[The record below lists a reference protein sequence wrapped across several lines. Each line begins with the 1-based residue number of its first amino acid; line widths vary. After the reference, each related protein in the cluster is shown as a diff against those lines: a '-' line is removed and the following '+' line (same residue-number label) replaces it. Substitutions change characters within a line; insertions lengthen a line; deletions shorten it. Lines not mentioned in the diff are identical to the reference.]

1 MIAILYILVGISFVI
16 IITLAAVKAG
26 TRADDPVGVVIRWI
40 KNRRTSVAKAKSE
53 MRTHPATGRGA
64 SNPNRQPLR
73 RFRLKKQGV
82 VKCVT
87 GAKFILGHPDI
98 KRPHYVRVCLTNTHL
113 VLYGWFYFKKYAS
126 VPLARITDIKIE
138 KRHQIRER
146 FAAKHPLV
154 GVAEEYFEGNS
165 KKREYFLAV
174 RWQDQRALKH
184 DLVLRIILLASVHR
198 WIRINNIR
206 LKILAAKPSLD
217 DPAYGIPKDAK
228 RLLAQEKELE
238 SRMIDTDIEIDDDEQ
253 KRSDSSKKHSA
264 GDFF

>member
-26 TRADDPVGVVIRWI
+26 TRDDDPVGVVIRWI
-40 KNRRTSVAKAKSE
+40 KRRHVSAARARSGSG
-53 MRTHPATGRGA
+53 PIA
-64 SNPNRQPLR
+64 SNPNRRPLR
-73 RFRLKKQGV
+73 RFRLKKEGV
-82 VKCVT
+82 VKCAAR
-87 GAKFILGHPDI
+87 AKFILGHPDI
-98 KRPHYVRVCLTNTHL
+98 KRPHYVKVCLTKTDL
-113 VLYGWFYFKKYAS
+113 VLYSWFYFKKYAS
-126 VPLARITDIKIE
+126 VPLAKITDIKIE
-138 KRHQIRER
+138 KREQIRKR
-146 FAAKHPLV
+146 FATKHPLM

-184 DLVLRIILLASVHR
+184 DLVLRIILLASVRR

-217 DPAYGIPKDAK
+217 DPAYSIPKDAE

-238 SRMIDTDIEIDDDEQ
+238 SRMIDTDTDIEIDDDER
-253 KRSDSSKKHSA
+253 KRSDSSTKHSA